1 MRSAA
6 TCLVFRL
13 QLNVDPEFAFH
24 PYGEFGV
31 GLVSFPNRLLVRLV
45 GARLEPKLGIWPDG
59 IAQSQAVACND
70 VADCVA
76 DDQGG
81 VGLPSKPANVA
92 RSRLRNGYRLSAVGA
107 GALVKIGVAITPG
120 STIATRTLKGRNSCA
135 SNSLTASSAHFD
147 AA

>member
-1 MRSAA
+1 MPSASG
-6 TCLVFRL
+6 L

-24 PYGEFGV
+24 PRGEFGV
-31 GLVSFPNRLLVRLV
+31 ALVSFQNRLLVRLV
-45 GARLEPKLGIWPDG
+45 GARLEPKLGVRPDG
-59 IAQSQAVACND
+59 IAKLQAVACND

-76 DDQGG
+76 DDRGRG
-81 VGLPSKPANVA
+81 WLTRAKPANVA

-120 STIATRTLKGRNSCA
+120 STIATRTLNGRNSCA